1 MIDPNQNAETPRRL
15 SIAGFTL
22 IELVVALALAGVIS
36 LLLLQGINLATTG
49 LDRLSR
55 KAEQLDE
62 RRGVE
67 AVLRHAL
74 AAASAAPAPDG
85 EPGFAG
91 TPTRLSFLSL
101 AEDSGSGLYRIEVK
115 VDASRNDR
123 LLLFTRRLAE
133 RTAEPRAERSVL
145 MPRVRDFR
153 ISYFG
158 ADTISAEPAWH
169 DRWEGISYLPKLV
182 RLVFDSSDGLVR
194 APIVVRVWNAG

>member
-1 MIDPNQNAETPRRL
+1 MIDPNQNGETPRRL

-22 IELVVALALAGVIS
+22 IELVVALALAGGIS

-55 KAEQLDE
+55 KAEQPDE
-62 RRGVE
+62 RRGVDT
-67 AVLRHAL
+67 VLRHAL
-74 AAASAAPAPDG
+74 AAASAAPAPEG

-91 TPTRLSFLSL
+91 TQTRLSFLSL

-115 VDASRNDR
+115 LDASRNDR

-133 RTAEPRAERSVL
+133 RTAERSVL